1 MTSTGTASASP
12 SQSPMTSTK
21 IAMASLSQSPTT
33 WTGTASASPSQSR
46 YSKHKSIAHV
56 FGDWNCNISPSQSF
70 STSTRTTV
78 ASTSQSPKSNNL
90 VTTCLP
96 TWSRTCVIDTFQL
109 LQNRRLTGTRD
120 NATTPTMPRR
130 VEMLVE
136 MQLVKLGFLR
146 SLNSPN
152 HRHLMIVYLRQTLA
166 DKRLT

>member
-70 STSTRTTV
+70 STSTRTNSKHKSIAQIEQFSHDVSSNMIENMCYRYIPAPTE
-78 ASTSQSPKSNNL
+78 STTDRDPRQRNNPNNAE
-90 VTTCLP
+90 T
-96 TWSRTCVIDTFQL
+96 
-109 LQNRRLTGTRD
+109 RRNVGG
-120 NATTPTMPRR
+120 NAT
-130 VEMLVE
+130 
-136 MQLVKLGFLR
+136 
-146 SLNSPN
+146 
-152 HRHLMIVYLRQTLA
+152 RQA
-166 DKRLT
+166 RLPAFSQFT